1 MKLISRIKR
10 RIKQDALMNVFYPL
24 KNLVIEFLSNNYI
37 LLSSSVSPVSHNW
50 GDDASEWLIIHFLN
64 PCTKIVQYKYSW
76 NLRRKIIIY
85 VLAVSYHG

>member
-37 LLSSSVSPVSHNW
+37 LLSSSVSPVAHN
-50 GDDASEWLIIHFLN
+50 SFFESL
-64 PCTKIVQYKYSW
+64 Y
-76 NLRRKIIIY
+76 
-85 VLAVSYHG
+85 

>member
-50 GDDASEWLIIHFLN
+50 GDDASEWLIIHF
-64 PCTKIVQYKYSW
+64 
-76 NLRRKIIIY
+76 
-85 VLAVSYHG
+85 